1 MATKKTAETKKEFN
15 MEQAFAMW
23 KQKSKSGTD
32 YFTGTAFDKKKL
44 VGFYNGKKKNPK
56 EPDIRIYGIDGEGK
70 AESEEFVS
78 LWVNV
83 SKSGKKYLSGK
94 LDKKKIVGF
103 INDKSKNAKAPYF
116 SCYYSE
122 STPKKQEEEAFTDAS
137 SEEVPF

>member
-1 MATKKTAETKKEFN
+1 MATKKTTEGKKEFK
-15 MEQAFAMW
+15 MEQALAMW
-23 KQKSKSGTD
+23 KQKSKSGKD
-32 YFTGTAFDKKKL
+32 YFTGTAFGKKKL

-83 SKSGKKYLSGK
+83 SKNGKKYLSGK
-94 LDKKKIVGF
+94 LGEKKIVGF
-103 INDKSKNAKAPYF
+103 INDGKNEKAPYF